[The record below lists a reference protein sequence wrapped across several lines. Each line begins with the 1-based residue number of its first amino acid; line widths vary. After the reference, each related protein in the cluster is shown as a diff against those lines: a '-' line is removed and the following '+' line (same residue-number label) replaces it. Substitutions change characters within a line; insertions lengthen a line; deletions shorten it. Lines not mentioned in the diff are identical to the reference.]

1 MRCQLQCQASTETVL
16 RGITV
21 QYNSHHLFRIKMRNK
36 ILQDVLRNQKTKAVS
51 LQRRA
56 FLHKQN
62 NYLYLQVSRVS
73 LVIVFVC
80 LWKEGRADQRSQGH
94 SLNKHQDY
102 GSKSR
107 AVGRKR
113 KERFWLSWL
122 KDNCDKKNQLL
133 IPPVPEDMAHC
144 TSPVNTGPQ

>member
-1 MRCQLQCQASTETVL
+1 
-16 RGITV
+16 
-21 QYNSHHLFRIKMRNK
+21 MRNK

-51 LQRRA
+51 LQRHA

-107 AVGRKR
+107 AVGRKE
-113 KERFWLSWL
+113 KE
-122 KDNCDKKNQLL
+122 
-133 IPPVPEDMAHC
+133 
-144 TSPVNTGPQ
+144 

>member
-1 MRCQLQCQASTETVL
+1 MRCQLQCQASAETVL

-51 LQRRA
+51 LQRHA

-107 AVGRKR
+107 AVGRKE
-113 KERFWLSWL
+113 KEWEILAELIKRQLWQ
-122 KDNCDKKNQLL
+122 KKSALNPSCAWGYGTLH
-133 IPPVPEDMAHC
+133 IPC
-144 TSPVNTGPQ
+144 

>member
-1 MRCQLQCQASTETVL
+1 MRCQLQCQASAETVL

-36 ILQDVLRNQKTKAVS
+36 ILQDVLWNQKTKAVS
-51 LQRRA
+51 LQRHA

-107 AVGRKR
+107 AVGRKE
-113 KERFWLSWL
+113 KEWEILAELIKRQLWQ
-122 KDNCDKKNQLL
+122 KKSALNPSCAWGYGTLH
-133 IPPVPEDMAHC
+133 IPC
-144 TSPVNTGPQ
+144 

>member
-1 MRCQLQCQASTETVL
+1 MRCQLQCQASAETVL

-36 ILQDVLRNQKTKAVS
+36 ILQDVLWNQKTKAVS
-51 LQRRA
+51 LQRHA

-107 AVGRKR
+107 AVGRKE
-113 KERFWLSWL
+113 KEWEILAELIKR
-122 KDNCDKKNQLL
+122 QLWQEKSAL
-133 IPPVPEDMAHC
+133 NPSCAWGYGTLHIPC
-144 TSPVNTGPQ
+144 

>member
-36 ILQDVLRNQKTKAVS
+36 ILQDVLWNQKTKAVS
-51 LQRRA
+51 LQRHA

-107 AVGRKR
+107 AVGRKE
-113 KERFWLSWL
+113 KEWEILAELIKRQLWQ
-122 KDNCDKKNQLL
+122 KKSALNPSCAWGYGTLH
-133 IPPVPEDMAHC
+133 IPC
-144 TSPVNTGPQ
+144 